1 MKITLFTPHVCVRM
15 LIYGDIK
22 YLIYQSKLSSYTQVC
37 DCNDHSREGVGAKR
51 TFFSFPSL
59 SFPSATMATTA
70 TPTTETHYRSPR
82 RPARFHYK
90 PRHNPK
96 APPTP
101 PSPLTLK
108 CGFCKEVKRQ
118 VCSRND
124 IKVRLTG

>member
-1 MKITLFTPHVCVRM
+1 
-15 LIYGDIK
+15 
-22 YLIYQSKLSSYTQVC
+22 
-37 DCNDHSREGVGAKR
+37 
-51 TFFSFPSL
+51 
-59 SFPSATMATTA
+59 MATTA

-108 CGFCKEVKRQ
+108 CGFCKEFKALTEFTDEQ
-118 VCSRND
+118 
-124 IKVRLTG
+124 RLKSIRHKCNEG